1 MSSGARPRT
10 STANPIQL
18 SGLALAG
25 ANERAAAGPDDEDG
39 ILTAEEIA
47 GLDLSGTDWA
57 VLSACD
63 TGKGQIQFGEGVL
76 GLRRAFQSAGTRT
89 VIMSLWEVEDES
101 ARRWMQALYE
111 NRVARRLDTAEA
123 VTQADL
129 EVLRARRAQAL
140 STNPFYWAAFVATGD
155 WK

>member
-63 TGKGQIQFGEGVL
+63 TGKGRSNSVKGFWV
-76 GLRRAFQSAGTRT
+76 
-89 VIMSLWEVEDES
+89 
-101 ARRWMQALYE
+101 
-111 NRVARRLDTAEA
+111 
-123 VTQADL
+123 
-129 EVLRARRAQAL
+129 
-140 STNPFYWAAFVATGD
+140 
-155 WK
+155 